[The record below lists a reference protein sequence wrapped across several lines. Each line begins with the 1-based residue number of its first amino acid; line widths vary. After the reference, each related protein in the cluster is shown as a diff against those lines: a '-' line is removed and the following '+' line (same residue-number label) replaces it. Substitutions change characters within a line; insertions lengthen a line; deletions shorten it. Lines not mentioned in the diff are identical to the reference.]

1 MNEMKENVRYD
12 ENVSLP
18 RRKLVS
24 SRKKI
29 ALQIGIV
36 LFHICFI
43 GYCSWQNDN
52 VLEWLSF
59 VLPVSLL
66 IAFLL
71 WRQRPVWVELYED
84 KMRYRSLF
92 GKEKDFL
99 YSQMKSIDFVN
110 KIYTIHTFFPVYGYT
125 KYSIYI
131 EEKEKTK
138 KLNMNSLSCQ
148 DFITIWETFLE
159 YGETLEEIE
168 LCENMKNGYSR
179 RFQVP
184 IEKLK
189 DTYYYLVK
197 RVGIAIAVVFL
208 VVTGKEIFCDLLQ
221 NISRMSASECIG
233 NLFGNLLFS
242 LCFFAIFYF
251 PVRYFLFRKEIA
263 ASKKVPNKVYVC
275 DEYIEMDGTKYEFD
289 KITNGYVVPSRIHCD
304 RSVQFAY
311 EGKMLQFNFGKYRS
325 FLPDHFKEYR
335 ILELYL
341 RGRDFKRWM
350 PLGKKLPKR
359 IREAKKNRK

>member
-184 IEKLK
+184 TEKLK

-197 RVGIAIAVVFL
+197 RVGIAIAVVFF
-208 VVTGKEIFCDLLQ
+208 VVTGKEK
-221 NISRMSASECIG
+221 S
-233 NLFGNLLFS
+233 
-242 LCFFAIFYF
+242 
-251 PVRYFLFRKEIA
+251 
-263 ASKKVPNKVYVC
+263 SK
-275 DEYIEMDGTKYEFD
+275 
-289 KITNGYVVPSRIHCD
+289 
-304 RSVQFAY
+304 
-311 EGKMLQFNFGKYRS
+311 
-325 FLPDHFKEYR
+325 
-335 ILELYL
+335 
-341 RGRDFKRWM
+341 
-350 PLGKKLPKR
+350 
-359 IREAKKNRK
+359 